1 MASSNIIGIPADE
14 KAFEENCIPLFA
26 GLLGDPNVKL
36 VGTRGKKQWGLDL
49 IGRRNRDP
57 RQPVGIQ
64 CKLVTR
70 GGKLSEKTVRD
81 EVAQALTVEPLLT
94 EFYIVTTATDE
105 PALDLL
111 AMALAAEQDDAGR
124 RIDIQVWGWD
134 TLQQRIRADPQA
146 LNAFDP
152 DYSAATGKLVALGAE
167 TLEGQAALRADVEQL
182 MSGMDELRAGIA
194 MGALDTAR
202 SASFEAH
209 LDAQVD
215 QYRDLMNGG
224 QPRTARALLEQL
236 EARLPAG
243 SSNAI
248 RARVKANIAIA
259 RMKLGDEGGG
269 AALLAEAYA
278 LNPTDPKTRANYVM
292 ALALSGD
299 VAGAF
304 DFATT
309 VLAEDPANSG
319 AAGLAFQVAAMA
331 EGNLDPFAIVPAAL
345 LDDLHVRIHK
355 MSYLRV
361 KGAPDSWWALAAET
375 YARFPEDPTAMR
387 MAGDALVDA
396 ALSDHA
402 IERAARLA
410 DDRHAKLV
418 AGAALLQTHWDTI
431 RHYENAA
438 VSSWIIVAYN
448 LVTAY
453 RALGD
458 LDLAQRTA
466 DQMLALGSSDPDS
479 FVIAAQIA
487 LDREDYVGVIALVDC
502 AAEARS
508 AIMLRLAAHSNL
520 GNWAELLAFATDE
533 RRARLSDDE
542 RQCFDVM
549 AFRARVLGDPAVDLD
564 AAIENLLSTWPLSVA
579 AHIAVADAVRR
590 DRPEEA
596 DAIADKAAAL
606 LTARSTYGDRV
617 MVGQLALFRD
627 DFDAII
633 AALDGF
639 VPVDRDSEP
648 LAWLAFAFANA
659 ASRPRTKS
667 FFAELAPAVIALPRY
682 GRLAGAA
689 EHNRGDLTSAERYLR
704 ATIAADPADLRAH
717 LLLESTLQR
726 ANRPAD
732 AVDAIRAIDEDSAVG
747 NPADHMRLAQIL
759 RRSGDVERALRIG
772 YQTAAANRDNEK
784 VQASYAGLIFLDE
797 NLPAPIG
804 QAGPAQPGFWFDLA
818 CENGHNVSGVIDE
831 AAIPGIDSYAP
842 AHPLAAALLGKAVG
856 DLVVL
861 PAEFGEERRYRV
873 RQLKHKYL
881 WLLHDIMASHA
892 ARFPQGATIWEVSVA
907 EGDVQPVLDVA
918 RDHQAR
924 GDFIAQTYFDYPV
937 PLAAVA
943 AMARRNVLA
952 LAEHLS
958 SIGADLRTC
967 LGATEERQEAARF
980 VQTARGQGAA
990 LDTLTLWQLH
1000 RLGHLAAAKSYFGRL
1015 CIARSTFDDLLEMRA
1030 DIALNRGREFM
1041 TIGFEGDQAVR
1052 QIHTAEDTE
1061 ARLALVDAAIADIE
1075 AHCQVLPVDGGDDH
1089 RLDEALG
1096 RYAAGQLLD
1105 AIRVARDQDVILVSE
1120 DLSLRQYAAKF
1131 GVKGGAWLQVTLNL
1145 MGSAGAIA
1153 GADYLVA
1160 VGVLAAMRHDHVWL
1174 DAPTMLG
1181 LLTLEDP
1188 RAFALFEAAI
1198 EFIGGKKAE
1207 MRSHLSVA
1215 IDFMTRVWGHDLP
1228 GWQKGRAI
1236 GRLLTRFVTSRR
1248 DWKVVLYIIDADLAE
1263 RADRGVFGARDA
1275 HDYFVG
1281 WIAGH
1286 FFDLDA
1292 IRSPEKIIEE
1302 LRQPRPKRRAGSP
1315 SERGKRRGRR
1325 RRA

>member
-1 MASSNIIGIPADE
+1 MASSNIIGIPTDE

-49 IGRRNRDP
+49 IGRRDRDP

-70 GGKLSEKTVRD
+70 GGKLTEKIVRD
-81 EVAQALTVEPLLT
+81 EVAQALLVKPPLT

-111 AMALAAEQDDAGR
+111 AMTLAAEHTGAGR
-124 RIDIQVWGWD
+124 KIDIQVWGWD
-134 TLQQRIRADPQA
+134 TLQQKIRADPQA

-152 DYSAATGKLVALGAE
+152 DYSTSTGKLIALGTE
-167 TLEGQAALRADVEQL
+167 TLEGQAALRADFEQIK
-182 MSGMDELRAGIA
+182 STIDDLRAGI
-194 MGALDTAR
+194 GISALDTAR
-202 SASFEAH
+202 SAAFEVH
-209 LDAQVD
+209 LDVQVD
-215 QYRDLMNGG
+215 HYRDLMNGG
-224 QPRTARALLEQL
+224 QPRTARTLLEQL
-236 EARLPAG
+236 EARLTED

-248 RARVKANIAIA
+248 RARIKANIAIA
-259 RMKLGDEGGG
+259 RIKLGDDGDG

-278 LNPTDPKTRANYVM
+278 LNPSDPKTRANYVM

-299 VAGAF
+299 VVGAF
-304 DFATT
+304 NFAAT

-319 AAGLAFQVAAMA
+319 AAGLAFQVAGMA
-331 EGNLDPFAIVPAAL
+331 EGDLDPLAIVPAAL
-345 LDDLHVRIHK
+345 LDDLHVRIHQ
-355 MSYLRV
+355 MGYLLA
-361 KGAPDSWWALAAET
+361 KGASDSWWALAAET
-375 YARFPEDPTAMR
+375 YARFPEDQTAMR

-402 IERAARLA
+402 LERAARLA

-418 AGAALLQTHWDTI
+418 AGAALLQNHWETI
-431 RHYENAA
+431 RHHENAA
-438 VSSWIIVAYN
+438 VSGCIIVAHN

-458 LDLAQRTA
+458 IDQAQRIA
-466 DQMLALGSSDPDS
+466 EQILALGSSDPDNI
-479 FVIAAQIA
+479 VIAAQVA
-487 LDREDYVGVIALVDC
+487 LDRDDFTGVIALVER
-502 AAEARS
+502 AAESRS
-508 AIMLRLAAHSNL
+508 AIMLRLAALSNL
-520 GNWAELLAFATDE
+520 GAWPELLAFATDE
-533 RRARLSDDE
+533 RRARLSEEE
-542 RQCFDVM
+542 RQAFDVM
-549 AFRARVLGDPAVDLD
+549 AFRARILGDPAVDVD
-564 AAIENLLSTWPLSVA
+564 AAIENLLSTWPLSVS
-579 AHIAVADAVRR
+579 AHVAVADAVRR
-590 DRPEEA
+590 DRPGEA
-596 DAIADKAAAL
+596 DAIAEKASAL
-606 LTARSTYGDRV
+606 LTSRSSYGDRV

-627 DFDAII
+627 DYDAII

-659 ASRPRTKS
+659 ASRTRTTL

-682 GRLAGAA
+682 SRFAGAA
-689 EHNRGDLTSAERYLR
+689 EHNRGDLTAAERYLR
-704 ATIAADPADLRAH
+704 ATVAADPTDLRGH

-726 ANRPAD
+726 ANRSAD
-732 AVDAIRAIDEDSAVG
+732 AIDAIREIDEDTAVG
-747 NPADHMRLAQIL
+747 NPVDHMRLAQVL
-759 RRSGDVERALRIG
+759 RRAGDVERALRIG
-772 YQTAAANRDNEK
+772 YRTAAANRDNET

-797 NLPAPIG
+797 SLPAPIG
-804 QAGPAQPGFWFDLA
+804 QAGPAQPGYWFDLA
-818 CENGHNVSGVIDE
+818 CENGHDVSGVIDE
-831 AAIPGIDSYAP
+831 TAVPGINIYSP
-842 AHPLAAALLGKAVG
+842 SHPLAVRLRGKSVG
-856 DLVVL
+856 DLVSL

-873 RQLKHKYL
+873 RQLKHKYI

-892 ARFPQGATIWEVSVA
+892 ARFPHGATMWEVSMA

-918 RDHQAR
+918 RDYKER

-958 SIGADLRTC
+958 STGVNLRTC
-967 LGATEERQEAARF
+967 LGANEERQEAARF
-980 VQTARGQGAA
+980 VQAAFGKGAA

-1000 RLGHLAAAKSYFGRL
+1000 RLGHLVAAKSYFGRL

-1041 TIGFEGDQAVR
+1041 TLGFEGDQAVR

-1061 ARLALVDAAIADIE
+1061 ARLALFDAAIAEIE
-1075 AHCQVLPVDGGDDH
+1075 AHCEVLPVDGGDDH

-1105 AIRVARDQDVILVSE
+1105 PIHVARAQDVILVSE
-1120 DLSLRQYAAKF
+1120 DLNLRQYAARS
-1131 GVKGGAWLQVTLNL
+1131 GVKGGAWLQVTLNV
-1145 MGSAGAIA
+1145 MGSADIINGE
-1153 GADYLVA
+1153 DYFVS

-1174 DAPTMLG
+1174 DTSTMLG
-1181 LLTLEDP
+1181 LLTLEDR

-1215 IDFMTRVWGHDLP
+1215 IDFMTRVWGLNLP
-1228 GWQKGRAI
+1228 SWQKGRAI
-1236 GRLLTRFVTSRR
+1236 GRLLTRFVNSRH
-1248 DWKVVLYIIDADLAE
+1248 DWKAALFIIDAELAE
-1263 RADRGVFGARDA
+1263 RTRRDVPGAHYA
-1275 HDYFVG
+1275 HKYFVA
-1281 WIAGH
+1281 WVEGH
-1286 FFDLDA
+1286 FFELEA
-1292 IRSPEKIIEE
+1292 IRSHENIIEE
-1302 LRQPRPKRRAGSP
+1302 LRHPQPMRRARSA
-1315 SERGKRRGRR
+1315 SERGRRRGRR
-1325 RRA
+1325 RRV